1 MLDIALVCTIIV
13 VAFVLFASERMRV
26 DLVAILMLATL
37 ALIGQIRPGFLSVEQ
52 AISGFSDKATVTI
65 GAMFILSSALTKT
78 GALGW
83 VSQRM
88 AELARGSELKLF
100 VILMAIVG
108 VVSAFINNTAA
119 VAIFLP
125 IAVVLAQDHGV
136 SPSKLLMPLSFA
148 SIVGGTCT
156 LIGTSTNILVSSL
169 AAHRGLREFS
179 MFEFTK
185 LGGVFLV
192 VGLLYLTLV
201 GRRLLPDR
209 TAGSLTRKYKMARYL
224 TGLVVL
230 DDSKLIGKS
239 TSEARLGELYDV
251 TILEIIRGNERIWSG
266 LRDARLQ
273 AGDHLLVRGAL
284 DGILEMK
291 RVEEVAIRSE
301 VKYADQALTTEETV
315 LVEGIVSPSSSLVG
329 QTLKEADFRH
339 RSGVF
344 ALAVRKHG
352 ETIREMVGKIRLDIG
367 DTLLLQGRRG
377 SIDHL
382 EDKPYSLVLQHLEL
396 PEMRAGKAFY
406 AGSII
411 ALVILL
417 ATTGA
422 LPILVS
428 AIVGCVLMVLTRCI
442 TLQDAYDS
450 IDWFVI
456 FLLAGMIPL
465 GLAMENTGTA
475 RYIASGLLELSSSW
489 GPAAVLSAF
498 YLLTTLFSSVMSHN
512 AAAVVLVPIGIATAH
527 ELGLDPRPFL
537 IAITFAASSSL
548 ATPFGYHTNLM
559 VYAPGGYRFSD
570 YLKVG
575 IPLNLLFWVIASI
588 LIPIFWPLR

>member
-1 MLDIALVCTIIV
+1 MFDIVLVCTIIV
-13 VAFVLFASERMRV
+13 AAFALFASEKMRV
-26 DLVAILMLATL
+26 DLVALLILASL
-37 ALIGQIRPGFLSVEQ
+37 ALIGQLRPGFLSVEE

-83 VSQRM
+83 ISRKM
-88 AELARGSELKLF
+88 SELAHGSELRLTI
-100 VILMAIVG
+100 ILMTIVG
-108 VVSAFINNTAA
+108 VASAFINNAAA

-125 IAVVLAQDHGV
+125 ITVSLAKDNGI

-148 SIVGGTCT
+148 SIAGGTCT
-156 LIGTSTNILVSSL
+156 LLGTSTNILVSSL
-169 AAHRGLREFS
+169 AASRGQPEFS
-179 MFEFTK
+179 MFEMTK
-185 LGGVFLV
+185 LGVVFLV
-192 VGLLYLTLV
+192 VGLAYLALI
-201 GRRLLPDR
+201 GRKLLPDR
-209 TAGSLTRKYKMARYL
+209 DASSLTRKYKLARYL

-239 TSEARLGELYDV
+239 LSDVKLGELYDV
-251 TILEIIRGNERIWSG
+251 TVLEIIRGEKRIWSG
-266 LRDARLQ
+266 LGTARLQ
-273 AGDHLLVRGAL
+273 VGDHLLVRGAL

-291 RVEEVAIRSE
+291 RVESVAIRSE
-301 VKYADQALTTEETV
+301 VKYADQALTSEDTV
-315 LVEGIVSPSSSLVG
+315 LIEGIVSPSSSLVG
-329 QTLKEADFRH
+329 QSLKEANFRH

-344 ALAVRKHG
+344 ALAIRKHG
-352 ETIREMVGKIRLDIG
+352 ETIRDLVGKITLEIG

-377 SIDHL
+377 SVEHL
-382 EDKPYSLVLQHLEL
+382 ADKPYSLVLQQLEL
-396 PEMRAGKAFY
+396 PEMSTRKAIY

-411 ALVILL
+411 AAVVVL
-417 ATTGA
+417 AATGA
-422 LPILVS
+422 LPILVA
-428 AIVGCVLMVLTRCI
+428 AILGCVMVVLTRCI
-442 TLQDAYDS
+442 SLQDAYDS

-465 GLAMENTGTA
+465 GLAMENTGA
-475 RYIASGLLELSSSW
+475 AAVIASGILDLTSSW
-489 GPAAVLSAF
+489 GPTILLSAF

-512 AAAVVLVPIGIATAH
+512 AAAVVLVPIGMATAQ

-575 IPLNLLFWVIASI
+575 IPLNLLFWLIASI
-588 LIPIFWPLR
+588 LIPIFWPL

>member
-1 MLDIALVCTIIV
+1 MFDIALVCGIIV
-13 VAFVLFASERMRV
+13 VAFALFASEKMRV
-26 DLVAILMLATL
+26 DLVAILMLASL
-37 ALIGQIRPGFLSVEQ
+37 ALIGQLRPGFLSVEE

-83 VSQRM
+83 FSQKM
-88 AELARGSELKLF
+88 AELAQGSELRLLI
-100 VILMAIVG
+100 ILMTIVG
-108 VVSAFINNTAA
+108 VASAFINNAAA

-125 IAVVLAQDHGV
+125 VTVALAKDNGV

-148 SIVGGTCT
+148 SIAGGTCT

-169 AAHRGLREFS
+169 AASRGLREFS
-179 MFEFTK
+179 MFEMTR
-185 LGGVFLV
+185 LGVVFLV

-201 GRRLLPDR
+201 GRRLLPAR
-209 TAGSLTRKYKMARYL
+209 VATSLTRRYKLARYL

-239 TSEARLGELYDV
+239 LSEAQLGELYDV
-251 TILEIIRGNERIWSG
+251 TILEIIRGKERIWSG
-266 LRDARLQ
+266 LAAARLE
-273 AGDHLLVRGAL
+273 AGDQLLVRGAL

-291 RVEEVAIRSE
+291 RVEKVAIRSE
-301 VKYADQALTTEETV
+301 VKYADQALTTEDTV
-315 LVEGIVSPSSSLVG
+315 LIEGIVSPSSSLVG
-329 QTLKEADFRH
+329 QNLKEADFRH

-344 ALAVRKHG
+344 ALAIRKHG
-352 ETIREMVGKIRLDIG
+352 ETIRDVVGKIPLDIG

-377 SIDHL
+377 SVEHL
-382 EDKPYSLVLQHLEL
+382 ADKPYSLVLQQLEL
-396 PEMRAGKAFY
+396 PHLNSGKAVY

-411 ALVILL
+411 AAVVVL
-417 ATTGA
+417 AATGA
-422 LPILVS
+422 LPILV
-428 AIVGCVLMVLTRCI
+428 AAMLGCVAAVLTRCI
-442 TLQDAYDS
+442 SLQDAYDS
-450 IDWFVI
+450 VDWFVI

-465 GLAMENTGTA
+465 GLAMENTGAA
-475 RYIASGLLELSSSW
+475 RFIASGILDLTSSW
-489 GPAAVLSAF
+489 GPAALLSAF

-512 AAAVVLVPIGIATAH
+512 AAAVVLVPIGVATAQ

-559 VYAPGGYRFSD
+559 VYAPGGYRFAD
-570 YLKVG
+570 YLKAG

-588 LIPIFWPLR
+588 LIPILWPF